1 MRTKTETI
9 SQDKEEYLK
18 KLPYWQ
24 YLSQEEKK
32 AALRHAFLYEY
43 KKGSVVRSFG
53 GECLGMLMVLRG
65 EIRTYILSEEGREI
79 TLFRMHA
86 GERCVLS
93 ASCVIEQITFDTQ
106 MVAEQDTSV
115 LVLGANAFARLSKEN
130 IYVRCD
136 MYEQLTARFS
146 SVMWTMQQIL
156 FMGFD
161 RRLAAFLLS
170 EFERTGRKEIKMSHE
185 KIAQHTS
192 SAREVVA
199 RMLKRFAAEGMLEY
213 RRGAVLLKDTDALA
227 ETAGVD
233 RRS

>member
-1 MRTKTETI
+1 MRAKAETVL
-9 SQDKEEYLK
+9 QDKEEYLK

-24 YLSQEEKK
+24 YLSQDEKRL
-32 AALRHAFLYEY
+32 ALRHAFLYEY

-53 GECLGMLMVLRG
+53 GECLGMLTVIRG

-93 ASCVIEQITFDTQ
+93 ASCVIDRITFDTQ
-106 MVAEQDTSV
+106 MVAEEDTFV
-115 LVLGANAFARLSKEN
+115 LVLGANAFAKLAEEN
-130 IYVRCD
+130 VYVRCD
-136 MYEQLTARFS
+136 MYEQLTERFS

-170 EFERTGRKEIKMSHE
+170 ECERTGKKEIRMSHE

-199 RMLKRFAAEGMLEY
+199 RMLKRFASEGMLEY
-213 RRGAVLLKDTDALA
+213 RRGAVLLKDMDALA
-227 ETAGVD
+227 ETAGVG
-233 RRS
+233 RNI